1 MKNTKERNDE
11 LISRAY
17 GLFTAKN
24 KQDKLNSKYAAG
36 MFVKDKDAEGKVV
49 MTDFIDDA
57 YSSKI
62 AAFSVSVAMI
72 GLKPTLVM
80 YYEKAG
86 ASVDT
91 RNIVGLIAEMLSKDG
106 YPVKNDDPAKWL
118 IDYVVKDKSDDVER
132 ITQDVI
138 DNAVALK
145 VVVRTFLKN
154 QSYE

>member
-17 GLFTAKN
+17 GLFTDKN

-106 YPVKNDDPAKWL
+106 YPVKNDPAKWL
-118 IDYVVKDKSDDVER
+118 IDYAVVSKPENVES